1 MGLFS
6 KTVLHQAT
14 MTQSLVEDTPKV
26 IEPTVL
32 TAILDGS
39 EIVPN
44 VLNGINSC
52 YAQNVKQYWRY
63 GRDNFTN
70 GLPEG
75 SIGTYVI
82 DRGEL
87 QIPIDTI
94 YPPPEG
100 GSNRLDIVNYGMYD
114 FVGFFNEITRNDG
127 FDPKAISFQ
136 KDPVDG
142 NAVAISPIPPR
153 AGRQSEN
160 ELFYNVYFFSP
171 LDDDMFEMIKRTE
184 VRQTRYPMVDG
195 RYYYYVE
202 FQQLDK
208 DGNESGLPMYFVYDP
223 LSNEFPNVKPPRDTP
238 DTLYMPVVPLRI
250 NNVTLTDDKHKDTEL
265 YKTSK
270 KLLDKM
276 ELNIEQLHEGVNESP
291 DIGQVDHAYVVL
303 GINIHT
309 DKQESMEYMF
319 RFFDDMMDKARTS
332 KEEFELWDAQPDPD
346 DDFFDISAPPVN
358 SIKISDGTYSTE
370 ILFNYID
377 KESKAGSFGKEGSYR
392 VLFSPYNYRVSKGNY
407 SYQSSQNTMTI
418 EEQTAPNQI
427 TRIIVAGGIFYN
439 NISGAAQY
447 GNDYTKNDEN
457 NFLIPIN
464 LDVYNSMGIL
474 KRNAVAYDS
483 LKIVLQAY
491 EYQKLKWYETGF
503 FKFVVIVV
511 AIVITVYTGID
522 FINGALGAFAAGGAL
537 GLVIYVTVY
546 IVVSVAI
553 DATFKFAVEK
563 LGLKGVLAVAAA
575 MVIAGQFGELF
586 QLPWANVI
594 AFIGSRGIASSL
606 AAQTDILQDQ
616 FQEFSAYAE
625 VKTQELNEAMEYMKE
640 TASKNMGNLLDPTR
654 LWTDIGMF
662 PMESPS
668 DFIDRSLSLGNRDSV
683 VDSIS
688 NFYDTN
694 LLLPTPLSY
703 Q

>member
-26 IEPTVL
+26 IEPVVL
-32 TAILDGS
+32 TSILDGS

-82 DRGEL
+82 DKGEL
-87 QIPIDTI
+87 QLPIDTI
-94 YPPPEG
+94 YPPPDG

-127 FDPKAISFQ
+127 FNPKETSYQA
-136 KDPVDG
+136 DPVDG

-153 AGRQSEN
+153 AGRESEN

-171 LDDDMFEMIKRTE
+171 SDMFEMIKRTE
-184 VRQTRYPMVDG
+184 VKQTRYPMVDG

-208 DGNESGLPMYFVYDP
+208 EGNESGLPMYFVYDP

-276 ELNIEQLHEGVNESP
+276 ELNIEQLHEGVNQSP
-291 DIGQVDHAYVVL
+291 DIGSVDHAYVVL

-309 DKQESMEYMF
+309 DKQESMEYIF
-319 RFFDDMMDKARTS
+319 RFFDDMQDKARTS
-332 KEEFELWDAQPDPD
+332 REEFERWEDNP
-346 DDFFDISAPPVN
+346 ISSSAPPVN

-392 VLFSPYNYRVSKGNY
+392 VLFSPYNYRVSKGDY

-464 LDVYNSMGIL
+464 LDVYNSMGVL
-474 KRNAVAYDS
+474 KRNTVAYDA

-503 FKFVVIVV
+503 FKFVVAVV
-511 AIVITVYTGID
+511 AVVLTVTTGMD
-522 FINGALGAFAAGGAL
+522 FISGALGAFQAAGVI
-537 GLVIYVTVY
+537 GLTIYVSAY
-546 IVVSVAI
+546 LAISLAI

-563 LGLKGVLAVAAA
+563 LGLKGVIAVAAA
-575 MVIAGQFGELF
+575 MAIAGEFGKLF
-586 QLPWANVI
+586 ELPWAYDI
-594 AFIGSRGIASSL
+594 AFIGTIGISASL
-606 AAQTDILQDQ
+606 AKGQEIIQSQ
-616 FQEFSAYAE
+616 IQEFNAYAE
-625 VKTQELNEAMEYMKE
+625 VKSQELNEAMEYMKE
-640 TASKNMGNLLDPTR
+640 TTSNNMGNLLDPTK